1 MIELSNVSAHRAQR
15 LLREWRRSLFCSYV
29 NKSSGLVE
37 DESVIRDLAEF
48 DAVLADLAE
57 ALKKAKQR

>member
-15 LLREWRRSLFCSYV
+15 LLREWRRALFCSYV